1 MTITDLTI
9 YMFVSQ
15 IIFIGFR
22 TINVRAIAKGDIT
35 KALFSG
41 ALVHWSWLV
50 SIAIGATSMYE
61 LMNTWNWSYLP
72 IIVASTTGGLLG
84 TYYGMKNKPVKLD
97 NNKK

>member
-1 MTITDLTI
+1 MSVTELTI

-22 TINVRAIAKGDIT
+22 TVNVKAIAKGETI
-35 KALFSG
+35 KALMSG

-61 LMNTWNWSYLP
+61 IMNTWNWKYSP
-72 IIVASTTGGLLG
+72 IVIASTIGGLLG
-84 TYYGMKNKPVKLD
+84 TYWGMKNKRA
-97 NNKK
+97 